1 MKRLACKYSVIQFLP
16 YPETGEFANVG
27 VLLVC
32 EKTGLLDFRLETK
45 RTSRYTAFFQNLDA
59 GLYRYAT
66 KNLAGEMKRI
76 RNLTAYGFKSDLMSA
91 FDSLTHPRETILR
104 FGAPRV
110 VLTENPTQE
119 LEDLFEHYVRHGFA
133 KDANYET
140 ELERKVRNCLK
151 ELKLAAPFRNKKVG
165 NDLYAVQFPLVQT
178 LGDKTAKAIKPFFLG
193 QQTPNAIYDHADR
206 WIAKL
211 KRLED
216 MELMP
221 ERVLFAV
228 KGPQQTQVSDA
239 DDYKK
244 RDFAFHEVRNELAR
258 FAEIALDKDGNG
270 IQAIRDFAV
279 QQA

>member
-1 MKRLACKYSVIQFLP
+1 MERLACRYSVIQFLP

-45 RTSRYTAFFQNLDA
+45 RTSRYTSFFRNLDA

-66 KNLAGEMKRI
+66 KNLAEEMKRI
-76 RNLTAYGFKSDLMSA
+76 RDLTAHGFKCDPTKA

-104 FGAPRV
+104 FGTPRV
-110 VLTENPTQE
+110 VLTDDPVQE
-119 LEDLFEHYVRHGFA
+119 LDDLFEHYVRHGFA

-140 ELERKVRNCLK
+140 ELERKVKNYLK
-151 ELKLAAPFRNKKVG
+151 ELKLAAPFKNKKVG
-165 NDLYAVQFPLVQT
+165 NELFAVQFPFVQT
-178 LGDKTAKAIKPFFLG
+178 INDREIKAIKPFYLG

-211 KRLED
+211 KRLKD
-216 MELMP
+216 MQLMP

-228 KGPQQTQVSDA
+228 KGPQITDSLDFR
-239 DDYKK
+239 K
-244 RDFAFHEVRNELAR
+244 RDFAFRDVRDELAR

-270 IQAIRDFAV
+270 TQAIRDFAIH
-279 QQA
+279 

>member
-1 MKRLACKYSVIQFLP
+1 MERLACKYSIIQFLP

-45 RTSRYTAFFQNLDA
+45 RTSRYTSFFQNLDA

-66 KNLAGEMKRI
+66 KNLAEEMKRI
-76 RNLTAYGFKSDLMSA
+76 RNLTAHGFKSDLIKTFA
-91 FDSLTHPRETILR
+91 SLTHPRETILR
-104 FGAPRV
+104 FGTPRV
-110 VLTENPTQE
+110 VLTDNPTQE
-119 LEDLFEHYVRHGFA
+119 LDDLFEHYVRHGFA

-140 ELERKVRNCLK
+140 ELERKVKHYLQ
-151 ELKLAAPFRNKKVG
+151 ELELAAPFKNKKVG
-165 NDLYAVQFPLVQT
+165 NELFAVQFPFVQT
-178 LGDKTAKAIKPFFLG
+178 INDRETKAIKPFYLG

-211 KRLED
+211 KRLKD
-216 MELMP
+216 MQLMP

-228 KGPQQTQVSDA
+228 KGPQITDSLDFR
-239 DDYKK
+239 K
-244 RDFAFHEVRNELAR
+244 RDFAFRDVRDELAR

-270 IQAIRDFAV
+270 TQAIRDFAIH
-279 QQA
+279 

>member
-1 MKRLACKYSVIQFLP
+1 MERLACKYSVIQFLP

-45 RTSRYTAFFQNLDA
+45 RTSRYTSFFQNLDV
-59 GLYRYAT
+59 GLYRFAT
-66 KNLAGEMKRI
+66 KNLGEEMKRV
-76 RNLTAYGFKSDLMSA
+76 RNLVAHGEQHNLLAA
-91 FDSLTHPRETILR
+91 FDGLTHPRETILR
-104 FGAPRV
+104 FGTPRV
-110 VLTENPTQE
+110 VLTENPAAE
-119 LEDLFEHYVRHGFA
+119 LDALFEHYVRHGFA
-133 KDANYET
+133 KDANYEA
-140 ELERKVRNCLK
+140 ELERKVKQCLQG
-151 ELKLAAPFRNKKVG
+151 LKLAAPFRNKKVG

-178 LGDKTAKAIKPFFLG
+178 LGNKATKAIKPFFLG

-216 MELMP
+216 MDLMP

-239 DDYKK
+239 DDYRK
-244 RDFAFHEVRNELAR
+244 RDFAFHEVRNELSS

-279 QQA
+279 Q